1 MNLSDF
7 FDSLKNK
14 VYYKKKNNKYY
25 LFGKEEELIYI
36 YFNLY
41 TDKKGIRF
49 IKIGT
54 TNNPT
59 RRKRENDKLYSADST
74 VLCRVKIPFAKEIE
88 HHIHTVYLDKKYRAE
103 KIFDLDEKEGK
114 RKYIKLDNKG
124 TYVYDEVKN
133 KVDKLISEIKKIE
146 YIDDI
151 KNLTADV
158 LMKHLMPDNKLNKY
172 KDPEYDSQE
181 NYDFNDVLKANL
193 NQWGKYRV
201 SIKSSNMVYDLRTKK
216 IESDKEY
223 KFIKDMCIQINKNK
237 SITKNQME
245 WLNNL
250 TKKYLLVNYLFIIF
264 TL

>member
-1 MNLSDF
+1 MNLAAF
-7 FDSLKNK
+7 FDSLKSK

-25 LFGKEEELIYI
+25 LFGKEEELTYI

-49 IKIGT
+49 VKIGI

-59 RRKRENDKLYSADST
+59 RRKRENDKLYSVDST

-103 KIFDLDEKEGK
+103 RIFDLDDKEGK
-114 RKYIKLDNKG
+114 RKHINLDNKE
-124 TYVYDEVKN
+124 TYKYDEVKS

-151 KNLTADV
+151 KNLTANV
-158 LMKHLMPDNKLNKY
+158 LMKHLMLDNKLDNY
-172 KDPEYDSQE
+172 INPEIKPQE
-181 NYDFNDVLKANL
+181 KYDFNDVLQANL

-201 SIKSSNMVYDLRTKK
+201 SMKSANMIYDLRTKK
-216 IESDKEY
+216 IESDKERN
-223 KFIKDMCIQINKNK
+223 FIKDMCIQINKNRP
-237 SITKNQME
+237 ITKKQME

-250 TKKYLLVNYLFIIF
+250 TKKYLLVN
-264 TL
+264 